1 MLHDLWALRASDTN
15 SIVLKL
21 LIAITVMKAYVDDF
35 CFPGRSV
42 PEAYLRRSRRLPTE
56 EPLVLDRGAM
66 TISWIF
72 QRQNAS
78 RFHPASLLLELI
90 EIVKFSSILVVVG
103 YPSNIKKYNIV

>member
-42 PEAYLRRSRRLPTE
+42 PEAYLRRSRRPPPPTE

-90 EIVKFSSILVVVG
+90 EIVKFSSILVV
-103 YPSNIKKYNIV
+103 